1 MRKVFKTIVSIILSL
16 TFIFS
21 YLNLI
26 ANDVSA
32 DTSSVNSSISEG
44 VVYNAES
51 GDEFFFVPSK
61 TGYYFIE
68 ASDWFVVEKVIT
80 EVYDGSEET
89 YEYNEPIDLVNLIPL
104 GLSQLISEVAY
115 DYSYYLEAGKK
126 YDIIATE
133 DLQFSVRNIPNY
145 VLLQRNLDRVKA
157 SLDVPFTLSIT
168 PSANVS
174 YSSIEYIWTD
184 LPEGISSY
192 SSSITLNLASLLDE
206 NNRFYYSYIDEDDDK
221 TDFGVGF
228 VSCYVGVTYKGK
240 EYGNY
245 VTFDIEGYES
255 DFSANC
261 YVQDVDDVYNFSLGY
276 HDVSDYGTTLFEVL
290 TSAPTG
296 TNISYQWYKIDTTK
310 QKSGNYTNESDLYIP
325 LNGYKSNTLVLSA
338 ALASALGE
346 PYHEDFDYTEGD
358 SLYHDIVCLV
368 AFAKDGKSVIKPLYY
383 HIGYDTGAFFICDNY
398 IDVELESTIN
408 LPKDAPDLDVG
419 QSTVGYIDES
429 RLPDGISYKYT
440 WYALDEKPDG
450 MGNGFIG
457 FDPSEIDINDYY
469 SSIRYLGET
478 KSCNINTARLNMF
491 IQDINNGYRYVSY
504 VCCFAQP
511 MYKGHVCHS
520 GNFEVL
526 MEVFELHYGSFEI
539 TRQTNV
545 CDYIP
550 GVKNDIE
557 VEVESVFDVTYQ
569 WQQLSGKNWIN
580 INSASAKTAKLE
592 IVTNEDTQ
600 CRCVITDSKGNT
612 IYSDPCILRVAEYAC
627 IVNDPVDFYGYV
639 GDTAKFTVEVYGE
652 VLSYQWQLKKGSK
665 WANLTTGGANT
676 PTLSVKV
683 DESKNGKTYRCVI
696 TNDKGNEL
704 ITDEVSI
711 HVIEPAID
719 IITQPKN
726 YSGPEGSTA
735 KFSVV
740 AEGDGLTYQWQLKKG
755 SSWANL
761 SSGGAKTPN
770 MSIKVDGSKNGKTYR
785 CLITNADG
793 EKLATDEV
801 KITVKDP
808 DITINSQPANY
819 SGLEGSTAKFTVV
832 ATGTDLTYQW
842 QLKKGNSWA
851 DLSSGGAKTASMSIK
866 VDSSKNGK
874 TYRCLITNAA
884 GEQLATNE
892 VTITV
897 KQPSN
902 AITITKQPEN
912 TETYEGGTAG
922 FMVEA
927 VGEGLTYQWQLKKGS
942 SWANLTSGGATTNWL
957 SLGKCDL
964 SKNGKVYRCVITDAN
979 GEQIVTDEVT
989 LTVYYVVYR
998 SEAVKAGE
1006 PAPDTE
1012 VPATASEPAAE
1023 PSNDAPAPVE
1033 APAEEAAP
1041 ATVETPAPAPVEEPA
1056 PVPADSTAEEP
1067 A

>member
-26 ANDVSA
+26 TNDVSA

-51 GDEFFFVPSK
+51 GNEFFFVPSK

-68 ASDWFVVEKVIT
+68 ASEWFVVEKVIT
-80 EVYDGSEET
+80 EVYDESEET
-89 YEYNEPIDLVNLIPL
+89 FEYNEPIDLVNLIPL

-115 DYSYYLEAGKK
+115 DYSYYLEAGEK

-206 NNRFYYSYIDEDDDK
+206 NNRFYYSYNDDEDDK

-261 YVQDVDDVYNFSLGY
+261 YAQDVDDIYNFSLGY

-296 TNISYQWYKIDTTK
+296 ANISYQWYKIDTAK
-310 QKSGNYTNESDLYIP
+310 QKAGNYTKESELYIP

-346 PYHEDFDYTEGD
+346 PYHEDFDYTDGD

-368 AFAKDGKSVIKPLYY
+368 TFAKEGKSVIKPLYY

-408 LPKDAPDLDVG
+408 LPKDAPDLENG
-419 QSTVGYIDES
+419 QSDVGYIDES

-440 WYALDEKPDG
+440 WYILDEAPDG

-469 SSIRYLGET
+469 SQIRYLGET
-478 KSCNINTARLNMF
+478 KDCKINTARLPMF
-491 IQDINNGYRYVSY
+491 IQDFNNGYRYVSY

-526 MEVFELHYGSFEI
+526 MEVFELHYGDFI
-539 TRQTNV
+539 VKQQTTSETG
-545 CDYIP
+545 YI
-550 GVKNDIE
+550 GQTTTLD
-557 VEVESVFDVTYQ
+557 VEVESVADVTYQ
-569 WQQLSGKNWIN
+569 WQKQNGDVWNN
-580 INSASAKTAKLE
+580 INSASAKTDTLE
-592 IVTNEDTQ
+592 VYIDEGFDFAFY
-600 CRCVITDSKGNT
+600 RCVITDLYGMT
-612 IYSDPCILRVAEYAC
+612 IYSAPAIIELYDGPVILEQ
-627 IVNDPVDFYGYV
+627 PTDFVGYV
-639 GDTAKFTVEVYGE
+639 GDTAKFTVDASGNH
-652 VLSYQWQLKKGSK
+652 LKYQWQLKKGSK
-665 WANLTTGGANT
+665 WSNLTSGGANT

-683 DESKNGKTYRCVI
+683 DESKNGKIYRC
-696 TNDKGNEL
+696 L
-704 ITDEVSI
+704 ITDGNHVQAYSDEVSI
-711 HVIEPAID
+711 TVKEPSIN

-740 AEGDGLTYQWQLKKG
+740 AEGEGLTYQWQLKKG

-761 SSGGAKTPN
+761 SSGGAKTAN

-793 EKLATDEV
+793 EQLATDEV

-832 ATGTDLTYQW
+832 ATGTGLTYQW
-842 QLKKGNSWA
+842 QLKKGSSWA

-866 VDSSKNGK
+866 VDASKNGK

-902 AITITKQPEN
+902 AIVITKQPED
-912 TETYEGGTAG
+912 TTTYEGGSAG
-922 FMVEA
+922 FIVEA
-927 VGEGLTYQWQLKKGS
+927 QGEGLTYQWQLKKGS

-989 LTVYYVVYR
+989 LTVYYV
-998 SEAVKAGE
+998 AVKSVE
-1006 PAPDTE
+1006 PARDTE
-1012 VPATASEPAAE
+1012 VPTTTSEQATEPANEAQAPAE
-1023 PSNDAPAPVE
+1023 ETAPAPVE
-1033 APAEEAAP
+1033 APAPAPVEAPPTEAP
-1041 ATVETPAPAPVEEPA
+1041 ADSPVEEPA
-1056 PVPADSTAEEP
+1056 
-1067 A
+1067 

>member
-16 TFIFS
+16 TFILS
-21 YLNLI
+21 YLNI
-26 ANDVSA
+26 MQDDVSA
-32 DTSSVNSSISEG
+32 ASARIVLGQTINVPQDDYT
-44 VVYNAES
+44 Y
-51 GDEFFFVPSK
+51 EFRPDK
-61 TGYYFIE
+61 TGYYMLDTRE
-68 ASDWFVVEKVIT
+68 WSSVD
-80 EVYDGSEET
+80 VY
-89 YEYNEPIDLVNLIPL
+89 
-104 GLSQLISEVAY
+104 
-115 DYSYYLEAGKK
+115 EAGEDEPLSCAYIIPVGLYTAFEEGSYQEIYYMEYGKTYDVHFWDVCAFVLRRVDK
-126 YDIIATE
+126 YVY
-133 DLQFSVRNIPNY
+133 LNIGSREVN
-145 VLLQRNLDRVKA
+145 A
-157 SLDVPFTLSIT
+157 SLDQPFTLTIT
-168 PSANVS
+168 PSLSPNLQLQNDIT
-174 YSSIEYIWTD
+174 YWWTD
-184 LPEGISSY
+184 LPNDPGY
-192 SSSITLNLASLLDE
+192 TTSSITLNLSDLLDE
-206 NNRFYYSYIDEDDDK
+206 SNHFIYGYEYGDDES
-221 TDFGVGF
+221 DFGKGF
-228 VSCYVGVTYKGK
+228 VSCYVSTVYDDCEFGWWVTY
-240 EYGNY
+240 
-245 VTFDIEGYES
+245 DINGFATAFSSKCEAYDEDYGYEMCMPI
-255 DFSANC
+255 N
-261 YVQDVDDVYNFSLGY
+261 YGWDDAFFNVVTEQPAGVN
-276 HDVSDYGTTLFEVL
+276 V
-290 TSAPTG
+290 
-296 TNISYQWYKIDTTK
+296 SYQWYKVDSARKIA
-310 QKSGNYTNESDLYIP
+310 GNYEKESDLYTKINGQTYNYFNFNQP
-325 LNGYKSNTLVLSA
+325 ARNILGNPYYYYGMNDEEFSAYHELACVVKFTKGTSVVERVLNFKLLYEFGVETRVLGIVNADYSSVVN
-338 ALASALGE
+338 LPHDSSYRTGE
-346 PYHEDFDYTEGD
+346 SDDLIIGDFIEDVLPNGFSYRYTWYDCPNILDATSYSWTGREDFDLNEIMGNDYVCIGSKKDISINTSSLSSLKYSTEYG
-358 SLYHDIVCLV
+358 YYAGYV
-368 AFAKDGKSVIKPLYY
+368 ACYIEPLYNGERTY
-383 HIGYDTGAFFICDNY
+383 NNY
-398 IDVELESTIN
+398 L
-408 LPKDAPDLDVG
+408 
-419 QSTVGYIDES
+419 QSY
-429 RLPDGISYKYT
+429 
-440 WYALDEKPDG
+440 
-450 MGNGFIG
+450 F
-457 FDPSEIDINDYY
+457 
-469 SSIRYLGET
+469 
-478 KSCNINTARLNMF
+478 
-491 IQDINNGYRYVSY
+491 
-504 VCCFAQP
+504 
-511 MYKGHVCHS
+511 
-520 GNFEVL
+520 
-526 MEVFELHYGSFEI
+526 EVFEIYYGSFEV

-592 IVTNEDTQ
+592 FVTNEDTQ
-600 CRCVITDSKGNT
+600 CRCVITDAKGNT

-793 EKLATDEV
+793 EQLATDEV

-866 VDSSKNGK
+866 VDSSKDGK

-942 SWANLTSGGATTNWL
+942 SWANLTSGGATTNRL
-957 SLGKCDL
+957 SLGKCDM
-964 SKNGKVYRCVITDAN
+964 SKNGTVYRCVITDAN

-1023 PSNDAPAPVE
+1023 PSNEAPAPVE
-1033 APAEEAAP
+1033 APAEETAP
-1041 ATVETPAPAPVEEPA
+1041 ATVETPAPAPVETPPA
-1056 PVPADSTAEEP
+1056 EAPADSPVEEP

>member
-21 YLNLI
+21 YLNI
-26 ANDVSA
+26 MQDDVSA
-32 DTSSVNSSISEG
+32 ASARIVLGQTINVPQDDYT
-44 VVYNAES
+44 Y
-51 GDEFFFVPSK
+51 EFRPDK
-61 TGYYFIE
+61 TGYYLL
-68 ASDWFVVEKVIT
+68 EKREWSGVDIT
-80 EVYDGSEET
+80 EDGE
-89 YEYNEPIDLVNLIPL
+89 YELLSPSYIIPV
-104 GLSQLISEVAY
+104 GLSVPFEEGAYRDVYYMEYGKSYNIHFFDVCAFVLRRVDKYIALNIGNQEV
-115 DYSYYLEAGKK
+115 
-126 YDIIATE
+126 
-133 DLQFSVRNIPNY
+133 N
-145 VLLQRNLDRVKA
+145 A
-157 SLDVPFTLSIT
+157 SLDQPFTLSIT
-168 PSANVS
+168 PSISPNLQLQGDIN
-174 YSSIEYIWTD
+174 YWWTD
-184 LPEGISSY
+184 IPNDPGY
-192 SSSITLNLASLLDE
+192 TTSSITLNLSDLLDE
-206 NNRFYYSYIDEDDDK
+206 NNKFIYRYEYGDDES
-221 TDFGVGF
+221 DFGKGF
-228 VSCYVGVTYKGK
+228 VSCYVSTVYDDVEYGWWVTYDIFGYFSELSRKCEAHEEWYYYDK
-240 EYGNY
+240 IIPISNY
-245 VTFDIEGYES
+245 EDDILFTIETKQP
-255 DFSANC
+255 A
-261 YVQDVDDVYNFSLGY
+261 DVNV
-276 HDVSDYGTTLFEVL
+276 
-290 TSAPTG
+290 
-296 TNISYQWYKIDTTK
+296 SYQWYKVDSARKIA
-310 QKSGNYTNESDLYIP
+310 GNYVQESDLYTEI
-325 LNGYKSNTLVLSA
+325 NGQTDYYFYYDQAVRNLLGNPYYDMNGENTRV
-338 ALASALGE
+338 
-346 PYHEDFDYTEGD
+346 YHELACVVRFTKGTEFVERVLNFNLIYEFGVEERVLGIVNADY
-358 SLYHDIVCLV
+358 S
-368 AFAKDGKSVIKPLYY
+368 SV
-383 HIGYDTGAFFICDNY
+383 
-398 IDVELESTIN
+398 VN
-408 LPKDAPDLDVG
+408 LPHDSTYMTSESEDLIIGDFVEDDLPEGFSYRYTWYDCPNMLDATSYSWTGEGDLDVG
-419 QSTVGYIDES
+419 EI
-429 RLPDGISYKYT
+429 L
-440 WYALDEKPDG
+440 
-450 MGNGFIG
+450 GN
-457 FDPSEIDINDYY
+457 NYV
-469 SSIRYLGET
+469 YLGS
-478 KSCNINTARLNMF
+478 KKDISINTASLSSFRYENGEYYSLVACYIEPLYNGERTYNTQLRTYLEVFF
-491 IQDINNGYRYVSY
+491 IRYG
-504 VCCFAQP
+504 F
-511 MYKGHVCHS
+511 
-520 GNFEVL
+520 FEV
-526 MEVFELHYGSFEI
+526 

-592 IVTNEDTQ
+592 FVTNEDTQ
-600 CRCVITDSKGNT
+600 CRCVITDSKGNI

-711 HVIEPAID
+711 HVIKPAID

-740 AEGDGLTYQWQLKKG
+740 AEGEGLTYQWQLKKG

-770 MSIKVDGSKNGKTYR
+770 MSIKVDGSKDGKTYR
-785 CLITNADG
+785 CLITNAEG
-793 EKLATDEV
+793 EQLATDEV

-808 DITINSQPANY
+808 AITINSQPTNF
-819 SGLEGSTAKFTVV
+819 SGLEGSTAKFNVV
-832 ATGTDLTYQW
+832 ATGTGLTYQW
-842 QLKKGNSWA
+842 QLKKGSSWA
-851 DLSSGGAKTASMSIK
+851 NLSTGGAKTPNMSVK
-866 VDSSKNGK
+866 VDASKNGK
-874 TYRCLITNAA
+874 TYRCLITNVD

-957 SLGKCDL
+957 SLGKCDM

-1006 PAPDTE
+1006 PAPDTD
-1012 VPATASEPAAE
+1012 VPATTEPAAE
-1023 PSNDAPAPVE
+1023 PANEASAPVE
-1033 APAEEAAP
+1033 APAEDPAP
-1041 ATVETPAPAPVEEPA
+1041 APAEEPAPAPVEEPA
-1056 PVPADSTAEEP
+1056 PVPADSPAEEP